1 MKDMFLMKFHETL
14 ESVIDELDRVSR
26 GKPLDINHESFK
38 EAVELLWEYEAWC
51 DAVERTKPKLREGYV
66 PKSWIK
72 FFKRGI

>member
-38 EAVELLWEYEAWC
+38 EAIELLWEYEAWC
-51 DAVERTKPKLREGYV
+51 DAVERTKPKLRPGYV
-66 PKSWIK
+66 PKCLSK
-72 FFKRGI
+72 LFK